1 MIHELGINQFEIC
14 SKTEDPAVQYP
25 CFAMRMDNGGY
36 ASPKNDTLYLFTL
49 GHGEIQY
56 KGAEY
61 PIVPFTYAVIP
72 GEAMVTVK
80 GTTVLILRKS
90 YTGLFHIG
98 QGLEPSGRLKYIDGC
113 SDTLLCAPPKMGD
126 PCLNHLHFPP
136 GIVQT
141 MHTHPTARIGMV
153 VAGSGECVTPTG
165 RKELKPGLCW
175 YLEAGDEHC
184 FYTHDSRLEIVA
196 FHPDSTTGPTDDNH
210 PMLNRTMVDG
220 VSAAEIDTIRTK
232 AITV

>member
-1 MIHELGINQFEIC
+1 MIHELPINDLEDC
-14 SKTEDPAVQYP
+14 SKAEDPALSYP
-25 CFAMRMDNGGY
+25 CLAMRLESSLFRN
-36 ASPKNDTLYLFTL
+36 PEEHTVYLFTM
-49 GHGEIQY
+49 GKGVIYY
-56 KGAEY
+56 KGTGY
-61 PIVPFTYAVIP
+61 PVIP
-72 GEAMVTVK
+72 QTFAVVPGASIIDIE
-80 GTTVLILRKS
+80 GTSVVIVRKN
-90 YTGLFHIG
+90 YMGLFQIG

-232 AITV
+232 AIIV